1 MLPLRDPC
9 LASCQLHDAAM
20 QEILMSTLSSLGNG
34 DLERWNRWPAA
45 TWLVVGERVSRFRF
59 FWSLKPCLLSC
70 LWSVGNVL
78 KCETLALLIIYS
90 HFPKSVCTV
99 IQLNSRYECL
109 LLKPDYDAIS
119 IWEISYP
126 TTIDGRG
133 EFFQEVSFL
142 YYKRMT
148 KRRPESW
155 AALEQDTLFLLKRI
169 SYLKRR
175 ETSFSL

>member
-9 LASCQLHDAAM
+9 LTSCQLHDAAV
-20 QEILMSTLSSLGNG
+20 QEILMSILSSLGNG
-34 DLERWNRWPAA
+34 DLERWHHWPAD
-45 TWLVVGERVSRFRF
+45 TWLVAGERVSRFRF
-59 FWSLKPCLLSC
+59 LWSLKPCLLSC

-78 KCETLALLIIYS
+78 KCETLALLIIYR

-119 IWEISYP
+119 FWEISYP
-126 TTIDGRG
+126 TTIDGR
-133 EFFQEVSFL
+133 EFFQKVGFL
-142 YYKRMT
+142 YYKRMI

-155 AALEQDTLFLLKRI
+155 ASLGQDTLFFFFLRI
-169 SYLKRR
+169 SCLKRR